1 MKEILLTQGK
11 AALVDDGRSHYLHPT
26 NADLSS
32 LLSIQVRDFV
42 VVIEHEFAYL
52 RVVAIGRHGAI

>member
-11 AALVDDGRSHYLHPT
+11 VALVDDGRFALFAPT

-32 LLSIQVRDFV
+32 LLSIQVKNL
-42 VVIEHEFAYL
+42 VVIIQYEFAHL
-52 RVVAIGRHGAI
+52 